1 MLKAKVNRSAI
12 NIHSYKSVIV
22 LVSAEL
28 LITKGGSLI
37 IIKIKLTF
45 YGHVTSGGGLT
56 GGHSL
61 SPSTSSLAPNGRK
74 PPVFFSPL
82 LLSML

>member
-28 LITKGGSLI
+28 LITRGGSLI
-37 IIKIKLTF
+37 IIKI
-45 YGHVTSGGGLT
+45 
-56 GGHSL
+56 
-61 SPSTSSLAPNGRK
+61 
-74 PPVFFSPL
+74 
-82 LLSML
+82 